1 MSSQTTTDTKIT
13 NLSTDEAEI
22 KILRQYLDALGVQY
36 KKSHGLETLKELFA
50 DNTIK
55 ISEVK
60 TRNEDIQ
67 EITKKALKLVRCIV
81 TSNLAQDTNKYG
93 EIFSVGN
100 KYFSVTRYVPFQSPT
115 HVETSLL
122 EFIKEKQII
131 NSKVE
136 KGLAGRDIIV
146 EQKGQMYNI
155 QVLPPLTEE
164 EFNDLKTM
172 QLKDPEFLNKDG
184 E

>member
-1 MSSQTTTDTKIT
+1 MSTQTTDTKT
-13 NLSTDEAEI
+13 NVPSAEETEL

-36 KKSHGLETLKELFA
+36 KKSQGLETLRELFI
-50 DNTIK
+50 DNSTK
-55 ISEVK
+55 VSEAK
-60 TRNEDIQ
+60 TKNESIQ
-67 EITKKALKLVRCIV
+67 ETTREALKHVRCIV
-81 TSNLAQDTNKYG
+81 TSNLAQDTNKHG

-136 KGLAGRDIIV
+136 KGLGGRDIIV

-184 E
+184 V

>member
-1 MSSQTTTDTKIT
+1 MSSQTVTDNKVV
-13 NLSTDEAEI
+13 NSSAEELEI
-22 KILRQYLDALGVQY
+22 KVLRQYLDALGVQY
-36 KKSHGLETLKELFA
+36 KKSHGLETLRELFQ

-55 ISEVK
+55 VTQNK
-60 TRNEDIQ
+60 TKNEDIQ
-67 EITKKALKLVRCIV
+67 ETTKKALKLVRCIV
-81 TSNLAQDTNKYG
+81 TSNLAQDVNKYG
-93 EIFSVGN
+93 EIFSTGN
-100 KYFSVTRYVPFQSPT
+100 KYFSVTRYVPFQSAT
-115 HVETSLL
+115 HVESSLL

-155 QVLPPLTEE
+155 QELPPLTEE
-164 EFNDLKTM
+164 EFNDLKIA
-172 QLKDPEFLNKDG
+172 QQKDPEFLNRDG

>member
-1 MSSQTTTDTKIT
+1 MSTQTTDSKT
-13 NLSTDEAEI
+13 NVPSAEETEL

-36 KKSHGLETLKELFA
+36 KKSQGLETLRELFT
-50 DNTIK
+50 DNSVK
-55 ISEVK
+55 ISEGK
-60 TRNEDIQ
+60 TKEKDIQ
-67 EITKKALKLVRCIV
+67 EITKEALKLVRCII
-81 TSNLAQDTNKYG
+81 TSNLAQDTNKHG

-100 KYFSVTRYVPFQSPT
+100 RYFSVTRFVPFQSPT
-115 HVETSLL
+115 HIETSLL
-122 EFIKEKQII
+122 EFIKGKQII

-136 KGLAGRDIIV
+136 KGIGGRDKIV

-155 QVLPPLTEE
+155 QILPPLTEE

-184 E
+184 V